1 VSPTG
6 EEYAFIGNYDGMSIF
21 SMANDSLQEIQ
32 FIPGP
37 HAGYAYREMK
47 TYKNYLYIVSEG
59 GSGVQIIDL
68 SQLPDTAILVKN
80 FNYASGNNNIQ
91 RSHTITLADGY
102 LYLNGSANWGV
113 GGMVIFDLHANP
125 TTPQYVGQ
133 YQPDYIHDSY
143 VKNDTIFGAAIYSGG
158 GLYVADVTNKS
169 NPTTY
174 KFIPYNGSGTHHAWA
189 TVDSRFAFTT
199 DEIGSTA
206 SSLKIWEYRNPGAGP
221 PYTHAAEYRANP
233 TDKIHNVH
241 GRGNYAYIS
250 HYGAG
255 ARVVDVHNPLSPTEV
270 GGYDSYPGSVANYV
284 GSWAVYPYFFSGRWI
299 ESDMQTG
306 LYLMRFDQLLPR
318 TRPSSLLPLNG
329 SSVNDN
335 SVTFTWTSAANQ
347 TEDPHWYELIIT
359 GQNYSKTVRVE
370 DTTATF
376 ANTVLG
382 LQNGLEY
389 SWFVKVAD
397 EFTEV
402 NGKDTL
408 HFTFNGTSVNVKD
421 NTPLLSKFHLTQNY
435 PNPFNPTTKINFT
448 LPQTDIVTLKV
459 FNLVG
464 DEVASLFDGMHPQG
478 AYEIVWNAAQ
488 YPSGIYYYRLTV
500 GNSVETKKMIL
511 MK

>member
-1 VSPTG
+1 MEKIFCLIIFCTTLSFAQQSGGVTLLSHKNIPHGTSPQGTYFSACWGWVSPTG

-21 SMANDSLQEIQ
+21 SMVNDSLQEIQ

-47 TYKNYLYIVSEG
+47 TYKHYLYIVSEG
-59 GSGVQIIDL
+59 GSGVQIVDL

-80 FNYASGNNNIQ
+80 FNYALGNKNIQ
-91 RSHTITLADGY
+91 RSHTVTLADGY
-102 LYLNGSANWGV
+102 LYLNGCANWGV
-113 GGMVIFDLHANP
+113 VGMVIFDLHANP

-143 VKNDTIFGAAIYSGG
+143 VKNDTIFGAAIYNGG
-158 GLYVADVTNKS
+158 GLYIADVTNKS

-206 SSLKIWEYRNPGAGP
+206 SSLKIWEYRNPGVGP
-221 PYTHAAEYRANP
+221 PYTPAAEYRANP

-318 TRPSSLLPLNG
+318 TRPTSLLPLN
-329 SSVNDN
+329 
-335 SVTFTWTSAANQ
+335 
-347 TEDPHWYELIIT
+347 
-359 GQNYSKTVRVE
+359 
-370 DTTATF
+370 
-376 ANTVLG
+376 
-382 LQNGLEY
+382 
-389 SWFVKVAD
+389 
-397 EFTEV
+397 
-402 NGKDTL
+402 
-408 HFTFNGTSVNVKD
+408 
-421 NTPLLSKFHLTQNY
+421 
-435 PNPFNPTTKINFT
+435 
-448 LPQTDIVTLKV
+448 
-459 FNLVG
+459 
-464 DEVASLFDGMHPQG
+464 
-478 AYEIVWNAAQ
+478 
-488 YPSGIYYYRLTV
+488 
-500 GNSVETKKMIL
+500 
-511 MK
+511 